1 MADSVDRPRW
11 RAVVVLGATLL
22 GMAVTASLGRWQ
34 LDRAAQKE
42 ALQSA
47 LRLQAALPVVSLN
60 DLAAPPE
67 AADTHWL
74 HRRAQVRGR
83 WLPQHTVFLDNRQ
96 MQGPRPGFF
105 VLTPLQIEGREDVLV
120 VQRGWVPRDV
130 RDRRRL
136 PEVNTPRDETVSLTG
151 RIAPPPARLYQF
163 STEESGAIRQNIVLA
178 QFAQEIHRSVWPVT
192 LVQTEPSSSEAG
204 DELLRQWPEPS
215 VDVHKHYGYAFQW
228 FALCALMAG
237 LYVWFQV
244 LRPWRRRR
252 A

>member
-1 MADSVDRPRW
+1 MAESAGSARW
-11 RAVVVLGATLL
+11 RDWVVLGATLL
-22 GMAVTASLGRWQ
+22 GMAATASLGRWQ

-42 ALQSA
+42 TLQSA
-47 LRLQAALPVVSLN
+47 LRVQAVQPPLSLN
-60 DLAAPPE
+60 ALAMPPD
-67 AADTHWL
+67 ADVPWV
-74 HRRAQVRGR
+74 HRPAFVRGR
-83 WLPQHTVFLDNRQ
+83 WLAEHTVYLDNRQ

-105 VLTPLQIEGREDVLV
+105 VLTALQIEGREEVLV

-130 RDRRRL
+130 VERTRV
-136 PEVNTPRDETVSLTG
+136 PEVTTPLDETVVLTG
-151 RIAPPPARLYQF
+151 RIAPPPAKLYQF
-163 STEESGAIRQNIVLA
+163 SAQEHGAIRQNLDLA
-178 QFAQEIHRSVWPVT
+178 QFAQEIRRPVWPVT
-192 LVQTEPSSSEAG
+192 LVQTEPASPGAADG
-204 DELLRQWPEPS
+204 LLRQWPEPS